1 MFFGLK
7 SIKDAWDLPQAE
19 AKNGEESGIELGEYT
34 EAEELVKEK
43 ASKKLTNPLEILWKS
58 FSLVFF
64 AVRNFNFVKSFNLN
78 HPCYYDN

>member
-7 SIKDAWDLPQAE
+7 SIKDAWDLPPVE
-19 AKNGEESGIELGEYT
+19 VKNGEESGIELGEYS

-64 AVRNFNFVKSFNLN
+64 AVRKKNNVLHFFKNQTLTTL
-78 HPCYYDN
+78 

>member
-7 SIKDAWDLPQAE
+7 SIKDAWDLPPVE
-19 AKNGEESGIELGEYT
+19 AKNGEETGIELGEYS

-64 AVRNFNFVKSFNLN
+64 AVRKKKPFIFVKKLN
-78 HPCYYDN
+78 

>member
-7 SIKDAWDLPQAE
+7 SIKDAWDIPQAD
-19 AKNGEESGIELGEYT
+19 AKTGEESGKELGEYT
-34 EAEELVKEK
+34 EAEELVREK

-64 AVRNFNFVKSFNLN
+64 AVRKKNLLAFVHNLN
-78 HPCYYDN
+78 

>member
-7 SIKDAWDLPQAE
+7 SIKDAWDLPPE
-19 AKNGEESGIELGEYT
+19 KAKNGEETGIELGEYS

-64 AVRNFNFVKSFNLN
+64 AVRKSNL
-78 HPCYYDN
+78 PVCICQEL